1 MKKFLILSI
10 IIIGGVKN
18 LFSYPYKPKP
28 LGSIDEEELVY
39 HHLLSIFYLKIFFIL
54 LRIKNL

>member
-10 IIIGGVKN
+10 IIIGGVKD

-28 LGSIDEEELVY
+28 IGSIDEEGAGLPPPF
-39 HHLLSIFYLKIFFIL
+39 SIFYLKNFFIL